1 MSAPPSSSSALSGIA
16 LMAAAMLLVP
26 TVDGIAKTLS
36 ASHSPLL
43 IGWAR
48 YAFSCVFVLPWALS
62 RRGLDILPR
71 EALPAHAL
79 RTAFAA
85 AAMCCFFTAISFA
98 PIADV
103 TAAYF
108 VGPIAGALLAVPL
121 LGEALTRRK
130 VAASVLGFA
139 GALVIVD
146 PAGGLNAGLNAGM
159 LLGVAAGMLFAFYMI
174 ATRRASRAS
183 DAVST
188 LVFQCLFGT
197 AILAPLAIWQWSPPS
212 AGDLKLL
219 FLMGAISAA
228 CHFMTISAFRHAEA
242 SLLAP
247 LSYLELLGA
256 VAVGYLVFGDLP
268 GLRVGAGAALI
279 VAGGLILLRT
289 RAARAQ
295 GAHGVPEAPE
305 APEAH

>member
-1 MSAPPSSSSALSGIA
+1 MSAPQPPSSVLAGIA

-48 YAFSCVFVLPWALS
+48 YAFSCVFVLPWALA

-79 RTAFAA
+79 RTVFAA

-108 VGPIAGALLAVPL
+108 VGPIAGALLAVPM

-130 VAASVLGFA
+130 AAASVLGFV

-146 PAGGLNAGLNAGM
+146 PAGGLNAGL

-197 AILAPLAIWQWSPPS
+197 AILAPLAVWRWSPPT
-212 AGDLKLL
+212 AGDLELL

-279 VAGGLILLRT
+279 IAGGLILLRT
-289 RAARAQ
+289 RRDK
-295 GAHGVPEAPE
+295 AHGAPE
-305 APEAH
+305 TPGAPEAH

>member
-1 MSAPPSSSSALSGIA
+1 
-16 LMAAAMLLVP
+16 MLLVP
-26 TVDGIAKTLS
+26 TVDGIAKALS

-48 YAFSCVFVLPWALS
+48 YAFSCLFVLPWALA

-71 EALPAHAL
+71 EELPAHAL
-79 RTAFAA
+79 RTVFAA
-85 AAMCCFFTAISFA
+85 SAMCCFFTAISFA

-103 TAAYF
+103 TSAYF
-108 VGPIAGALLAVPL
+108 VGPIVAALLAVPV

-146 PAGGLNAGLNAGM
+146 PTGGLNAGL
-159 LLGVAAGMLFAFYMI
+159 LLGVAAGALFALYMI

-197 AILAPLAIWQWSPPS
+197 MILAPLAIWQWSPPS
-212 AGDLKLL
+212 AGELRLL

-256 VAVGYLVFGDLP
+256 VAVGYLAFGDLP

-279 VAGGLILLRT
+279 VIGGLVLVRA
-289 RAARAQ
+289 RAA
-295 GAHGVPEAPE
+295 H
-305 APEAH
+305 